1 MTYIIDTNIF
11 LRTLIK
17 DDDKVFSD
25 CISLLELVKKNKINV
40 VVPGVVFAEVIWVL
54 SSFYKFPKSKAIQAV
69 KSIQKLSGIKIID
82 SYEYNQAFSFY
93 EENNVK
99 YIDCLIA
106 SLVKDKSY
114 VVISYDKDFDKLK
127 IKRQQPEEFLV

>member
-25 CISLLELVKKNKINV
+25 CINLLELVKKNKINV

-54 SSFYKFPKSKAIQAV
+54 SSFYKFPKSKVIRAV
-69 KSIQKLSGIKIID
+69 NSIQKLSGIKIID
-82 SYEYNQAFSFY
+82 SYDYNQTFSLY
-93 EENNVK
+93 EEKNVK

-127 IKRQQPEEFLV
+127 IKRQEPEEFLV